1 MAQFQDLE
9 VEICCLALVEQE
21 STEHWAKTA
30 QSYFYIKGG
39 MKCIRESEVDLEL
52 QLSTGSTTFLSNI
65 NYYCQKKK
73 TGFHLDACTLV
84 VL

>member
-73 TGFHLDACTLV
+73 RDFTWTHALLWY
-84 VL
+84 